1 MKQKGSFILSNTRR
15 TVLEF
20 VSVKQHSWRWPLTP
34 KHKELSFLNH
44 ANTEHSKSVRNKI
57 YPQLRIVKHE
67 GKFFQS
73 NTQTSVRL
81 LFYKTTS
88 HVLAIEALCFP
99 QMKTDF
105 FLYNIGRGRANTL
118 SPMQKLTFWSTKDW
132 GWEWGIKYGEGW
144 GCLQGYKIPKTNNN
158 KGQDKKQYTD

>member
-105 FLYNIGRGRANTL
+105 FLYNIGRGRAAVPNAKIDFL
-118 SPMQKLTFWSTKDW
+118 VDQRLGLGM
-132 GWEWGIKYGEGW
+132 
-144 GCLQGYKIPKTNNN
+144 GYKVW
-158 KGQDKKQYTD
+158 GGVGLFARL